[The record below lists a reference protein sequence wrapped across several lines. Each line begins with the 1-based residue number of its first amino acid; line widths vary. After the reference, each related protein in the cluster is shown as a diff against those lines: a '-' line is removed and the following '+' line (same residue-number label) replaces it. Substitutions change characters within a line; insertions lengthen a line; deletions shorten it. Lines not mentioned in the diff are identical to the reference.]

1 MLLFV
6 PYRARIR
13 LDRLPILTLLVVIA
27 CLAIYYF
34 QARNETR
41 VIQSAAGFCQNTVA
55 GTPTFLGQGGSAEM
69 RMRQC
74 LERLLKIHA
83 HTRPQEELNIQVNAL
98 RGKSQE
104 LQAERLGELYV
115 KFASSAPKFLTSSLW
130 FERPSWHVG
139 RMLTSAFSHSSW
151 AHVTFNLF
159 FFFAFAATV
168 EILLGPVL
176 FIFAFLGIALGHSA
190 IDTLVHLGQTPS
202 PSLGLSGVVAG
213 MMALFIFFV
222 PRARINFFYWV
233 IIKVG
238 TVGIP
243 GWLVGLWFIGGDMYD
258 NIVRTASTT
267 NFIAHLG
274 GAAVGLLI
282 GLLLFRQKRHWA
294 QELVIEGK

>member
-1 MLLFV
+1 M
-6 PYRARIR
+6 
-13 LDRLPILTLLVVIA
+13 
-27 CLAIYYF
+27 
-34 QARNETR
+34 E
-41 VIQSAAGFCQNTVA
+41 
-55 GTPTFLGQGGSAEM
+55 E
-69 RMRQC
+69 
-74 LERLLKIHA
+74 LERQAGGLRSKG
-83 HTRPQEELNIQVNAL
+83 QVL
-98 RGKSQE
+98 E
-104 LQAERLGELYV
+104 AERLAEVYARFSGT
-115 KFASSAPKFLTSSLW
+115 APKFLTARLW

-139 RMLTSAFSHSSW
+139 RMLTSAFSHGSW
-151 AHVTFNLF
+151 AHVIFNLF

-176 FIFAFLGIALGHSA
+176 FILVFLGIALGHSV

-202 PSLGLSGVVAG
+202 PSLGLSGLVAG

-258 NIVRTASTT
+258 NIIRTASTT

-274 GAAVGLLI
+274 GAVVGLLI